1 MKKNLNY
8 LVLSLITLIL
18 IDNSVSLKFKG
29 NKQTNVAPFDYIGQ
43 CK

>member
-8 LVLSLITLIL
+8 LVILLITLIS
-18 IDNSVSLKFKG
+18 IHESNSLKLKG
-29 NKQTNVAPFDYIGQ
+29 NKQTNSGPFDYIGQ